1 MKKSHLVRLGLLLL
15 GTILISGCNGGNDI
29 PEAENGNIVQVH
41 YTGTLEDSTTFDS
54 SIGREPLQFTLGEGQ
69 MIPGFGRAVLG
80 MTVGEEKTVTIP
92 AGEAYGSRIDNLV
105 LVLPREEMPEGL
117 NPTVGQQLQMARG
130 DGSAAV
136 VTVTEVSETM
146 VTLDANHPL
155 AGKDLV
161 FEITLVVIQ

>member
-1 MKKSHLVRLGLLLL
+1 
-15 GTILISGCNGGNDI
+15 
-29 PEAENGNIVQVH
+29 
-41 YTGTLEDSTTFDS
+41 
-54 SIGREPLQFTLGEGQ
+54 

-105 LVLPREEMPEGL
+105 LVVPREEMPEGL